1 MLKKIA
7 LICLISY
14 FAISCGVNSASN
26 QTSNN
31 SSAKYKEPKI
41 VGKIESK
48 EIGESSGIVAS
59 RCQKNVL
66 WTHNDSGGDAFI
78 FAIDEKGKQLGTWKI
93 SDAKN
98 TDWEDI
104 ATFQDSNGNCFL
116 YIGDTGNN
124 KRTRTELTVYKVKEP
139 KVADSIPNSSK
150 KNPNKTDSA
159 EAIKFSYPDGNYD
172 AETLLVHPKTQEIY
186 VLTKNMVESSN
197 VFKVGNDGKAKKI
210 ADFGVPSIPS
220 GFLTGGEI
228 SPDDTKV
235 IICDYFN
242 AYEISLPKTA
252 KNFDEIWKEE
262 PKTIELGERKQG
274 EAICYSSDGNAIF
287 ATSEKKDSPLIK
299 VEKK

>member
-7 LICLISY
+7 FIVLISY
-14 FAISCGVNSASN
+14 FAVSCGSTSSSN
-26 QTSNN
+26 QTANN
-31 SSAKYKEPKI
+31 SLSKYKEPKI

-48 EIGESSGIVAS
+48 EITESSGIVDS
-59 RCQKNVL
+59 RCQKAVL

-104 ATFQDSNGNCFL
+104 ATFQDANGNCFL

-124 KRTRTELTVYKVKEP
+124 KRTRTELTIYKVKEP
-139 KVADSIPNSSK
+139 KVSDSIENSSK

-159 EAIKFSYPDGNYD
+159 EAIKFSYPDNNYD

-186 VLTKNMVESSN
+186 VLTKNTFEASG
-197 VFKVGNDGKAKKI
+197 VFKIGNDGKAKKI
-210 ADFGVPSIPS
+210 ADFSVPSIPS

-228 SPDDTKV
+228 SPDGTKV

-242 AYEISLPKTA
+242 GYEITLPKTA
-252 KNFDEIWKEE
+252 KNFDEIWKQE
-262 PKTIELGERKQG
+262 PNIIELGERKQG
-274 EAICYSSDGNAIF
+274 EAISYSSDGNSIF